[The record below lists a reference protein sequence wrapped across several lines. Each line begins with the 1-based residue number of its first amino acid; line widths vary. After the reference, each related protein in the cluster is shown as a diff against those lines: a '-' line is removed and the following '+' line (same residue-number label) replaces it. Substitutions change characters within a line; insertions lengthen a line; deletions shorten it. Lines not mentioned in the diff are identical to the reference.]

1 MSDYRR
7 NPAKNIDFGQKTK
20 NLSTQRLT
28 KINDFKNAEKHPPLK
43 RTPSLGGQWN
53 FLVRTGH

>member
-1 MSDYRR
+1 MPDYRQ
-7 NPAKNIDFGQKTK
+7 NPAKKLDFGQKTK
-20 NLSTQRLT
+20 NLSTQSLT
-28 KINDFKNAEKHPPLK
+28 KINDLKNTEKRLPLK